1 MKGED
6 FYRGLFR
13 IINEHLM
20 GMKFLSVVSNRDHS
34 LTRFANSQIHQNVSE
49 KETKITVLATE
60 DNKIALVS
68 SNDLTL
74 SGMKLLREKLESM
87 LKQAAPLEYKFS
99 LPVPSMGY
107 PLENVS
113 ESVLK
118 SSAEDRAKVFDD
130 ILRSAGDDVKVFGY
144 VSTEV
149 YEKSVISSGGMFT
162 YEATSSA
169 GFNLVAIKDDGSG
182 YVSGASSSV
191 ENLGYSEKVL
201 RAVEFAKKSVN
212 PVEIDPGNYTVILG
226 PEAVAEL
233 FFYFTYVATNGYAH
247 EMKMSPSNR
256 YLNQKIG
263 PDNLSVYDD
272 PEHPG
277 QIPWFY
283 DIVGK
288 KRERFPV
295 VENGVFKNIVYSH
308 GSSLRFSKKATG
320 HTISLENLDFAIP
333 VNLVINGGET
343 PVEEMISSTEKGV
356 YVNRFHYMNIVDPF
370 EALLTGMTRDGTFL
384 IEKGK
389 LTRAIKNMRF
399 NVKFF
404 DFTKNI
410 EAISNET
417 ETVSGSY
424 FPIVAPYMKAN
435 NFTFSSKTA

>member
-87 LKQAAPLEYKFS
+87 LKQAAPLEYEFS

-182 YVSGASSSV
+182 YTSGASSSV
-191 ENLGYSEKVL
+191 ERS
-201 RAVEFAKKSVN
+201 FQ
-212 PVEIDPGNYTVILG
+212 
-226 PEAVAEL
+226 
-233 FFYFTYVATNGYAH
+233 FC
-247 EMKMSPSNR
+247 
-256 YLNQKIG
+256 
-263 PDNLSVYDD
+263 
-272 PEHPG
+272 
-277 QIPWFY
+277 
-283 DIVGK
+283 
-288 KRERFPV
+288 
-295 VENGVFKNIVYSH
+295 
-308 GSSLRFSKKATG
+308 
-320 HTISLENLDFAIP
+320 
-333 VNLVINGGET
+333 
-343 PVEEMISSTEKGV
+343 
-356 YVNRFHYMNIVDPF
+356 
-370 EALLTGMTRDGTFL
+370 
-384 IEKGK
+384 GK
-389 LTRAIKNMRF
+389 LGIF
-399 NVKFF
+399 
-404 DFTKNI
+404 
-410 EAISNET
+410 
-417 ETVSGSY
+417 
-424 FPIVAPYMKAN
+424 
-435 NFTFSSKTA
+435 